1 MVDTVWSEAQR
12 QLRGALAGRDYDFW
26 IAPLRVT
33 GWNADELTLE
43 VASQFARDWIAR
55 EYLALIER
63 AVGLARGRDAQVRL
77 VVNRQLAPAM
87 PERRAPQRAL
97 APVAEEAP
105 DVGGRYTFDSFVV
118 GGSNEVAYRAA
129 RAVVDHPGQRFNP
142 LFVHGGFGLGKTHL
156 LLAIGHAIGRSRR
169 NGGVACVTAEQ
180 FVNDMVGA
188 IRRDQMDRF
197 RARYRG
203 ITTLLVDDVQFLG
216 GKKRSQEEF
225 AHTFNA
231 LHELGKQIVLASDR
245 PPHEL
250 PDMEETLRS
259 RFASGLLVDI
269 LPPDADL
276 RRKLVD
282 HKARLLGLDLQP
294 AVVRHLADEWCRNVR
309 ELEGTLTRLAA
320 FASLCGRSLTLPVA
334 REALAPYTRGARS
347 TERASVARII
357 GEVCRHYHVTH
368 AELSSPRR
376 TARLSVPRQV
386 AMFLCRRYTEA
397 PLQAIGAELGGRDHS
412 TVVHAL
418 GAVERRLA
426 GDADLRASVAVLEA
440 RLAG

>member
-1 MVDTVWSEAQR
+1 MVDTIWSEAQR
-12 QLRGALAGRDYDFW
+12 QLRGALAGKDFEFW
-26 IAPLRVT
+26 IAPLRVARHET
-33 GWNADELTLE
+33 DEITLE

-63 AVGLARGRDAQVRL
+63 AVGLASGRDARVRL
-77 VVNRQLAPAM
+77 VVNRQLAPVL
-87 PERRAPQRAL
+87 PERRSPQRVSPPAGDER
-97 APVAEEAP
+97 ADPAA
-105 DVGGRYTFDSFVV
+105 RFTFETFVV
-118 GGSNEVAYRAA
+118 GASNEVAYRAA
-129 RAVVDHPGQRFNP
+129 QTVVESPGQRYNP
-142 LFVHGGFGLGKTHL
+142 LFIHGGFGLGKTHL
-156 LLAIGHAIGRSRR
+156 LSAIGHAIREGRRG
-169 NGGVACVTAEQ
+169 GGVACVTAEH

-188 IRRDQMDRF
+188 LRRDQMDRF
-197 RARYRG
+197 RHRYRG
-203 ITTLLVDDVQFLG
+203 ISTLVVDDVQFLR

-250 PDMEETLRS
+250 PDMEQTLCS
-259 RFASGLLVDI
+259 RFAAGLLVDI
-269 LPPDADL
+269 LPPDQSL
-276 RRKLVD
+276 RRLLVER
-282 HKARLLGLDLQP
+282 KAAALGLALP
-294 AVVRHLADEWCRNVR
+294 PSVIRYLADEWCPNVR

-320 FASLCGRSLTLPVA
+320 FESLCGRTLTLAAA
-334 REALAPYTRGARS
+334 REALAPYLRGIRT

-357 GEVCRHYHVTH
+357 GEVCRHYRVTQ
-368 AELSSPRR
+368 AELTSARR

-386 AMFLCRRYTEA
+386 AMFLCRRHTDA

-426 GDADLRASVAVLEA
+426 ADHALRDAVAALEA